1 MKMRWIASL
10 LLRLSAPS
18 SLMLVQG
25 IDANLRMVAVR
36 TPNLDYG
43 KAAP

>member
-10 LLRLSAPS
+10 LLCLSAPP
-18 SLMLVQG
+18 SLMLAQG
-25 IDANLRMVAVR
+25 IEANLRKVAVR

-43 KAAP
+43 KAPP